1 MSQLFRLTPLI
12 IHQKKSMISHYILGT
27 SGIWN
32 SLLQPQFR
40 EPPIIL
46 TLQNLTQLD
55 LKTIVGKLLLKEY
68 RLRMA
73 TILLIRDVTIHTKLT
88 SGM

>member
-1 MSQLFRLTPLI
+1 MSQLFRLTPLT
-12 IHQKKSMISHYILGT
+12 IHQKKSMTSHYIQVI

-32 SLLQPQFR
+32 SLPQPQFL

-46 TLQNLTQLD
+46 TLQNLTLLG
-55 LKTIVGKLLLKEY
+55 LKIIVGKLLLREY
-68 RLRMA
+68 RLRMV
-73 TILLIRDVTIHTKLT
+73 TIVLIQDATIHTKLT